1 MKKPGH
7 KERVLK
13 YMLDFGS
20 ITHTDA
26 FNDLGVARLAAVICN
41 LRKDGYQIVTKPED
55 GTNRYG
61 DKVTYARYSFAKK
74 EGNLIDSNRNESQV

>member
-20 ITHTDA
+20 ITYKEA
-26 FNDLGVARLAAVICN
+26 FSDLGVARLAAVICD
-41 LRKDGYQIVTKPED
+41 LRKDGYRIITKPEQSL
-55 GTNRYG
+55 NRYG
-61 DKVTYARYSFAKK
+61 DKVAYARYSLAKK
-74 EGNLIDSNRNESQV
+74 EGEPLGGSEMD

>member
-20 ITHTDA
+20 ITHNDA
-26 FNDLGVARLAAVICN
+26 YVDLGVARLAAVICN
-41 LRKDGYQIVTKPED
+41 LRKDGYQIVTKPEES
-55 GTNRYG
+55 TNRYG

-74 EGNLIDSNRNESQV
+74 EGDSHDLCRTESQI

>member
-1 MKKPGH
+1 MKKTGH

-20 ITHTDA
+20 ITHADA

-41 LRKDGYQIVTKPED
+41 LRKDGYKIVTED
-55 GTNRYG
+55 EHGTNRYG

-74 EGNLIDSNRNESQV
+74 EGDTNGSCRAEGAV

>member
-20 ITHTDA
+20 ITYLDA
-26 FNDLGVARLAAVICN
+26 VADLGVARLADVIFR
-41 LRKDGYQIVTKPED
+41 LRKDGYQIITNDEHGK
-55 GTNRYG
+55 NRYG
-61 DKVTYARYSFAKK
+61 EKVTYARYSFAKK
-74 EGNLIDSNRNESQV
+74 EGDSNDSSGTKSSL

>member
-1 MKKPGH
+1 MKKQGH

-20 ITHTDA
+20 ITYLEA
-26 FNDLGVARLAAVICN
+26 VADLGVARLADVIFR
-41 LRKDGYQIVTKPED
+41 LRKDGYQIVTNDEH

-61 DKVTYARYSFAKK
+61 EKVTYARYSFAKK
-74 EGNLIDSNRNESQV
+74 EGAAHDSSGTESAL

>member
-1 MKKPGH
+1 MKKRGH

-20 ITHTDA
+20 ITHADA
-26 FNDLGVARLAAVICN
+26 FNDLGVARLAAVICD
-41 LRKDGYQIVTKPED
+41 LRKAGYQIITED
-55 GTNRYG
+55 EQSTNRYG

-74 EGNLIDSNRNESQV
+74 EGENNG

>member
-1 MKKPGH
+1 MKKKGH

-20 ITHTDA
+20 ITHNDA
-26 FNDLGVARLAAVICN
+26 YVDLGVARLAAVICN
-41 LRKDGYQIVTKPED
+41 LRKDGYQIITKDEH

-74 EGNLIDSNRNESQV
+74 DSEK

>member
-1 MKKPGH
+1 MKRTGH

-20 ITHTDA
+20 ITHNDA
-26 FNDLGVARLAAVICN
+26 YVDLGVARLAAVICN
-41 LRKDGYQIVTKPED
+41 LRKDGYQIKTVDEH

-61 DKVTYARYSFAKK
+61 DKVTYARYSFVEK
-74 EGNLIDSNRNESQV
+74 EGISNDSSRAESQI

>member
-1 MKKPGH
+1 MKRTGH

-20 ITHTDA
+20 ITHNDA
-26 FNDLGVARLAAVICN
+26 YVDLGVARLAAVICN
-41 LRKDGYQIVTKPED
+41 LRKDGYKIKTVDEH

-61 DKVTYARYSFAKK
+61 DKVTYARYSFAEK
-74 EGNLIDSNRNESQV
+74 EGSSNDSSRAESQI

>member
-1 MKKPGH
+1 MKKKGH

-20 ITHTDA
+20 ITHSEAYD
-26 FNDLGVARLAAVICN
+26 DLGVARLAAVICN
-41 LRKDGYQIVTKPED
+41 LRKDGYQIITNDEH

-61 DKVTYARYSFAKK
+61 DKVTYARYTFAKK
-74 EGNLIDSNRNESQV
+74 EGSPNDSSGADSKI

>member
-7 KERVLK
+7 KERVVK

-20 ITHTDA
+20 ITHNDA
-26 FNDLGVARLAAVICN
+26 YVDLGVARLAAVICN
-41 LRKDGYQIVTKPED
+41 LRKDGYQIITKDEQ

-74 EGNLIDSNRNESQV
+74 EGNTNDCSGNESQI

>member
-13 YMLDFGS
+13 YMIDFGS
-20 ITHTDA
+20 ITYKEA
-26 FNDLGVARLAAVICN
+26 FSDLGVARLAAVICN
-41 LRKDGYQIVTKPED
+41 LRKDGYQIVTADEN

-74 EGNLIDSNRNESQV
+74 EGETNDSSGTESAL